1 MSETIRI
8 DQVSL
13 CVKERPLFEGL
24 SFNLNRGQSGV
35 ITGASGTGKTTLLRA
50 IAGFHMID
58 KGIIS
63 LFGQP
68 VEKESIT
75 HLRKKMFW
83 LPQAFTPGK
92 VPVKELLDVLFNF
105 RENRPI
111 KPTDTEATKCLMELG
126 LPEDILQ
133 RNTAELSGGQLQRVG
148 LGIGLLLK
156 RPLVL
161 LDEPT
166 SQLDEAAKDRVLNAY
181 LAQPEITMLC
191 ASHDDYWNQKMDKI
205 IAL

>member
-1 MSETIRI
+1 MHETIQI

-13 CVKERPLFEGL
+13 FIKERPLFGPL
-24 SFNLNRGQSGV
+24 SFNLSRGQSGV
-35 ITGASGTGKTTLLRA
+35 ITGASGMGKTTLLRA
-50 IAGFHMID
+50 IAGFRPTD
-58 KGIIS
+58 KGTIS
-63 LFGQP
+63 LFGQ
-68 VEKESIT
+68 VIGKESIVE
-75 HLRKKMFW
+75 LRKKMFW
-83 LPQAFTPGK
+83 LPQAFIPGK
-92 VPVKELLDVLFNF
+92 VPVKELLDTLFNF

-111 KPTDTEATKCLMELG
+111 KPTDTEATECLMELG

-166 SQLDEAAKDRVLNAY
+166 SQLDEGAKDRVLKAY
-181 LAQPEITMLC
+181 FAQPEITMLC
-191 ASHDDYWNQKMDKI
+191 ASHDDYWNRKMDKI
-205 IAL
+205 IPL